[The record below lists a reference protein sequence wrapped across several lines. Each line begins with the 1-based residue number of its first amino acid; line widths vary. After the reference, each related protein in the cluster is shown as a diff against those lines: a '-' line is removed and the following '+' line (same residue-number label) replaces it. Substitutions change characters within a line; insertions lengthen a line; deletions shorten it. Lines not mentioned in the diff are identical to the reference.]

1 MTKRENLPQL
11 PQTQASME
19 AQATARDN
27 DTAICIHHGV
37 DTQRDAKAVMDK
49 HIKSEDK
56 SKYAVHTF
64 QPGKTRSRSTECT
77 HLTELHTQC
86 TASDEP
92 AIQSTYIT

>member
-1 MTKRENLPQL
+1 
-11 PQTQASME
+11 ME

-64 QPGKTRSRSTECT
+64 QPG
-77 HLTELHTQC
+77 
-86 TASDEP
+86 
-92 AIQSTYIT
+92 